1 MIGWNPPVAGDPGL
15 VAVVAG
21 VPGQPL
27 GDWDGV
33 FTVPGLGCTLV
44 TGTTLVVGCWGQ
56 LLAGT
61 IALVGLPWGTV
72 AVAVRTSCRIL
83 LGSGTLRVSTRPA
96 IVPVGPMPAF
106 ADA

>member
-1 MIGWNPPVAGDPGL
+1 MIGWNPPVVGDPGL
-15 VAVVAG
+15 VAFVAG

-27 GDWDGV
+27 GGWGGA
-33 FTVPGLGCTLV
+33 FTVPVVGCMLV
-44 TGTTLVVGCWGQ
+44 AGTTLVVGCCGQ

-61 IALVGLPWGTV
+61 IALFGVPRGTF
-72 AVAVRTSCRIL
+72 AEAVRTSCRIL